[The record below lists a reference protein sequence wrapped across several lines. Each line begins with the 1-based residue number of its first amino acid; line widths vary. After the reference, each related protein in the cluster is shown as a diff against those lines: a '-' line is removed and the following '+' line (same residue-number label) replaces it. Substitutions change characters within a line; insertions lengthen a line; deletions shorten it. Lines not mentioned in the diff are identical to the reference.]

1 MADDDDDADKGLAG
15 LSPEFQAMVGGMA
28 GHTASFAKLLEKRAA
43 KVSKEAGKKKD
54 DEDFFESYADL
65 AIHEEMLND
74 RPRCEAYRKAIE
86 FHQADWAERGNVRV
100 IDVGSG
106 TGLLAVMCA
115 RAQASHVIAVEASRL
130 AHFARQVVEAN
141 TAPGAV
147 EVRECRA
154 EEVVLSDDAKV
165 DVVVSEWMGYFLLY
179 ENMLP
184 SVLAVRDKCLRPGG
198 LMLPSR
204 CRLLV
209 APMEDSAWREARL
222 GFWGDVQGVN
232 MSCLVPLA
240 TATACEKP
248 HHRLVPADGLLAGA
262 TEALS
267 LDLSTVGDGDLRRFE
282 AAIRFEVPAGR
293 RLDGFASWFECEF
306 GAAGWLLSTSPSQE
320 PTHWRQTAFYLRE
333 PIEGGGGTCVEGS
346 IRIERDE
353 SYSRGYRVTFDIG
366 AAGRKRRVESYKLG

>member
-54 DEDFFESYADL
+54 DEEFFESYADL

-74 RPRCEAYRKAIE
+74 RPRCEAYREAIK

-106 TGLLAVMCA
+106 TGLLAVLCA
-115 RAQASHVIAVEASRL
+115 RANAHHVIAVEASRL
-130 AHFARQVVEAN
+130 AHFARQVVETN

-154 EEVVLSDDAKV
+154 EELALEDDAKV
-165 DVVVSEWMGYFLLY
+165 D
-179 ENMLP
+179 NMLP
-184 SVLAVRDKCLRPGG
+184 SVLAVRDRCLRQGG

-209 APMEDSAWREARL
+209 APLEDPAWRAARL
-222 GFWGDVQGVN
+222 GFWGDVQGVD
-232 MSCLVPLA
+232 MSCLLPLA

-262 TEALS
+262 TEVLS

-282 AAIRFEVPAGR
+282 AALRFELPAGR

-306 GAAGWLLSTSPSQE
+306 GAAGWLLSTSPSRE

-333 PIEGGGGTCVEGS
+333 PIEGGGGASVEGS
-346 IRIERDE
+346 VRIERDE